1 MINYQTAILH
11 QNYEAADKLL
21 PSIPEEARER
31 VSQFLESQGLKEQA
45 LQISTDTDHR
55 FDLAVQLG
63 YLELAE
69 EIAKEADSEHKWRQ
83 LGDLALS
90 QCKVSTVECTSDR
103 LYSTILAVGLG
114 GGMFTQGG

>member
-1 MINYQTAILH
+1 MCYTLQLSVINYQTAILH
-11 QNYEAADKLL
+11 QNFEAAEKLL
-21 PSIPEEARER
+21 PSIPHEARER

-45 LQISTDTDHR
+45 LQVSTDADHR

-63 YLELAE
+63 HLELAE

-90 QCKVSTVECTSDR
+90 QCKVSLLLR
-103 LYSTILAVGLG
+103 A
-114 GGMFTQGG
+114 

>member
-1 MINYQTAILH
+1 MAGDH
-11 QNYEAADKLL
+11 
-21 PSIPEEARER
+21 R

-45 LQISTDTDHR
+45 LQMSTDTDHR

-63 YLELAE
+63 LLEMAE

-90 QCKVSTVECTSDR
+90 SCKVREASCSVTFLTIQLNELNTV
-103 LYSTILAVGLG
+103 IAAVGSG
-114 GGMFTQGG
+114 